1 MVVIFSYLDEN
12 EEVKVSLVNK
22 QWFHVTNNEIRNVSI
37 KWPLQRNQDVQN
49 LMNRFSKLKNIDIEY
64 RGGGDDDAEHYAFS
78 VAEAI
83 FVGWFTF
90 EYVIRF
96 VAAPQKW
103 R

>member
-1 MVVIFSYLDEN
+1 MKN
-12 EEVKVSLVNK
+12 ECTHIESSV
-22 QWFHVTNNEIRNVSI
+22 FFFT
-37 KWPLQRNQDVQN
+37 LQN
-49 LMNRFSKLKNIDIEY
+49 KNIDIEY
-64 RGGGDDDAEHYAFS
+64 RGGGDEDDEHYAFS

-90 EYVIRF
+90 EYIIRF

>member
-1 MVVIFSYLDEN
+1 MIPISLGTSILPIFEPSF
-12 EEVKVSLVNK
+12 
-22 QWFHVTNNEIRNVSI
+22 Q
-37 KWPLQRNQDVQN
+37 VQSRKYRTFQN
-49 LMNRFSKLKNIDIEY
+49 KNIDPEY
-64 RGGGDDDAEHYAFS
+64 RGGGDDDDEHYAFS

-90 EYVIRF
+90 EYIIRF

>member
-1 MVVIFSYLDEN
+1 MFS
-12 EEVKVSLVNK
+12 
-22 QWFHVTNNEIRNVSI
+22 F
-37 KWPLQRNQDVQN
+37 QN
-49 LMNRFSKLKNIDIEY
+49 KNIDIEY
-64 RGGGDDDAEHYAFS
+64 RGGGDDDDEHYAFS

-90 EYVIRF
+90 EYIIRF

>member
-1 MVVIFSYLDEN
+1 MCTHIESSVF
-12 EEVKVSLVNK
+12 
-22 QWFHVTNNEIRNVSI
+22 FF
-37 KWPLQRNQDVQN
+37 PLQN
-49 LMNRFSKLKNIDIEY
+49 KNIDIEY
-64 RGGGDDDAEHYAFS
+64 RGGGDDDDEHYAFS